1 MEIVDANLSLQ
12 LRGFFPD
19 YQWNYVADAILER
32 TMGKVLVDDLNNPQV
47 VALTLPKFRLHIMG
61 GDANH
66 PAARDYLSGLSS
78 FTTLFVGK
86 SGWKDALDETLAGKV
101 VILKRYAFS
110 SESLDIENLKSVR
123 SKLAEGFRLEKI
135 NLEYAKQI
143 IAGKSDLADGL
154 LLGFDSAEDFAERG
168 FGYCTLEGD
177 KVVCVAATAAVCS
190 KGIEVQIN
198 THPKYR
204 GRGLASATGAALI
217 VECLEK
223 GIDPNW
229 DAASEIS
236 AGLAKKLGYTPQGTY
251 DTYFNTGSRFL
262 VKLRNFLRKLRGKE
276 I

>member
-61 GDANH
+61 GNADH

-143 IAGKSDLADGL
+143 IAGKSDLLMG
-154 LLGFDSAEDFAERG
+154 
-168 FGYCTLEGD
+168 C
-177 KVVCVAATAAVCS
+177 CW
-190 KGIEVQIN
+190 
-198 THPKYR
+198 
-204 GRGLASATGAALI
+204 ASIPLKTSQS
-217 VECLEK
+217 
-223 GIDPNW
+223 
-229 DAASEIS
+229 AASDIARWKVTKS
-236 AGLAKKLGYTPQGTY
+236 CVLPLPLLYALK
-251 DTYFNTGSRFL
+251 
-262 VKLRNFLRKLRGKE
+262 V
-276 I
+276 